1 VTLLNGDKELVGN
14 CSVAD
19 VIDESTV
26 QDQKNIYSA
35 ISSKSLPLAD
45 RSGPHSAAAAGASR
59 LSPAAEGG
67 LEGDRLREAA
77 EGGDSWKK
85 SWLVGGLEHEFYFS
99 IIYGYGSIP
108 IHTIFRRMNIHLP
121 AILMFTR
128 GIGF

>member
-1 VTLLNGDKELVGN
+1 MLVYQR
-14 CSVAD
+14 V
-19 VIDESTV
+19 
-26 QDQKNIYSA
+26 YSA

-85 SWLVGGLEHEFYFS
+85 IWLVGGLEHEFYFS

-108 IHTIFRRMNIHLP
+108 IDTFLVE
-121 AILMFTR
+121 
-128 GIGF
+128 